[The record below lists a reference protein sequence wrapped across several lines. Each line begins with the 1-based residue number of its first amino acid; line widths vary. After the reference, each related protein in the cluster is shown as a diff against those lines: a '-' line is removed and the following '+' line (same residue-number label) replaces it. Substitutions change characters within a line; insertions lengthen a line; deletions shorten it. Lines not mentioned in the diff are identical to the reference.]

1 MAQIQIDKLEK
12 RYREVRALKAV
23 STEIPDGSLTAI
35 LGPSGCGKT
44 TLLRCIAGLLLP
56 DEGTIKIGDKDV
68 TWLEPYHRQL
78 GMVFQRPSMFPHL
91 TVYQNIAWALELR
104 HWTKGEIPE
113 RVREMLRLVRLKGY
127 EHRRF
132 SELSGGQAQRVVI
145 ARALAPKPALLLLDE
160 PLSALDAK
168 LREELTHE
176 IADIHHQTG
185 CTILLVTH
193 DQAEAM
199 TIADNVLL
207 MNEGE
212 IVQSGSPLEL
222 YRHPKT
228 LFSANFIGMN
238 SLLPCVVLD
247 NEGPTCVRLENTP
260 VTFQTPEARPDF
272 NPGTPVWLCVRADD
286 IDVVETETNDHI
298 NLVSVRVKR
307 VSLTGSTIHVEASFH
322 DYSLRIN
329 VGGSK
334 RLELLDAVGQEITC
348 RLSHIAVLARG

>member
-1 MAQIQIDKLEK
+1 MARVQISGLEK

-23 STEIPDGSLTAI
+23 SAEIPDGSLTAI

-56 DEGTIKIGDKDV
+56 DEGTINIGDKDV
-68 TWLEPYHRQL
+68 TRLEPYHREL

-91 TVYQNIAWALELR
+91 SVYQNIAWALELR
-104 HWTKGEIPE
+104 NWKKAAIPE
-113 RVREMLRLVRLKGY
+113 RVHEMLRLVRLEGY
-127 EHRRF
+127 EQRRF

-176 IADIHHQTG
+176 IADIHHQTA
-185 CTILLVTH
+185 CTTLLVTH
-193 DQAEAM
+193 DQTEAM
-199 TIADNVLL
+199 TMADNVLL

-212 IVQSGSPLEL
+212 IVQTGSPLEL

-247 NEGPTCVRLENTP
+247 NQGPTCVRLENTAI
-260 VTFQTPEARPDF
+260 TFQTPEARPDLSS
-272 NPGTPVWLCVRADD
+272 GTPVWLCVRADD
-286 IDVVETETNDHI
+286 IDLVEAETDYT
-298 NLVSVRVKR
+298 NLVSVQVRR
-307 VSLTGSTIHVEASFH
+307 VSLTGSTVHVEASLN

-334 RLELLDAVGQEITC
+334 RLELLNAVGQTILC
-348 RLSHIAVLARG
+348 RLSHVALLAQGI

>member
-1 MAQIQIDKLEK
+1 MAQVRLEGIGK

-23 STEIPDGSLTAI
+23 SAEIPDGSLTAI

-68 TWLEPYHRQL
+68 TRLEPYHRHL

-91 TVYQNIAWALELR
+91 SVYQNIAWALELR
-104 HWTKGEIPE
+104 NWARADMPE
-113 RVREMLRLVRLKGY
+113 RVREMLRLVRLEGY
-127 EHRRF
+127 EQRRF

-176 IADIHHQTG
+176 IADIHHQTL
-185 CTILLVTH
+185 CTTLLVTH

-228 LFSANFIGMN
+228 MFSANFIGMN
-238 SLLPCVVLD
+238 SVLPGIVLD
-247 NEGPTCVRLENTP
+247 NKGPTCVQLENTP
-260 VTFQTPEARPDF
+260 VTLQTPEAHPDF
-272 NPGTPVWLCVRADD
+272 KPGTPVWLCVRADD
-286 IDVVETETNDHI
+286 IDVSAKTGDNT

-307 VSLTGSTIHVEASFH
+307 VSLTGSTIHVEASLQS
-322 DYSLRIN
+322 YPLRIN
-329 VGGSK
+329 VGGSR
-334 RLELLDAVGQEITC
+334 RLELLNAVGQDITC
-348 RLSHIAVLARG
+348 RLSHVALLARGS

>member
-1 MAQIQIDKLEK
+1 MAKVQIDNLVK
-12 RYREVRALKAV
+12 RFRDVTALKTISA
-23 STEIPDGSLTAI
+23 EIRDGSLTAI

-56 DEGTIKIGDKDV
+56 DEGSIRIADKDV
-68 TWLEPYHRQL
+68 TRLEPYHREL

-91 TVYQNIAWALELR
+91 TVYQNITWALKLR
-104 HWTKGEIPE
+104 NWKKADIPE
-113 RVREMLRLVRLKGY
+113 RVREMLRLVRLEGY
-127 EHRRF
+127 EQRRF

-176 IADIHHQTG
+176 IAEIHHQTG
-185 CTILLVTH
+185 CTTLLVTH
-193 DQAEAM
+193 DQTEAM

-228 LFSANFIGMN
+228 LFSANFIGVN

-247 NEGPTCVRLENTP
+247 NQGPTCVRLENRS
-260 VTFQTPEARPDF
+260 VTLQTPEARPEF
-272 NPGTPVWLCVRADD
+272 SPSTPVWLCVRADD
-286 IDVVETETNDHI
+286 IDVVAAETREYTNV
-298 NLVSVRVKR
+298 VSAQVKR
-307 VSLTGSTIHVEASFH
+307 VSLTGSTIHVEAVVQG
-322 DYSLRIN
+322 YSLKIN
-329 VGGSK
+329 VGGSR
-334 RLELLDAVGQEITC
+334 RLELLGSAGQNILC
-348 RLSHIAVLARG
+348 RLGHVALLARV